1 MLQSV
6 SPPIHHS
13 VNTSLTNPSSS
24 QFSLVG
30 NLNILNESKSQ
41 FLSAEELHKKIES
54 ESNNI
59 GFVVGKLLRELYDTT
74 VNLFK
79 KLRSWN
85 VEDEPTASQS
95 ISPLSSEPARPQAL
109 ILRSTYKKYP
119 FENIFDYLSLQ
130 SFNYHLFLNQI
141 SEYYQVNSNLVAN
154 IQEFCGA
161 IKKASDIGPVKLLIL
176 SGHGSSSL
184 FHLGDTHSPSNYI
197 SVNEYLTNDK
207 NALSCLKLLDSNV
220 RIVIESCNV
229 GADNPVTLIEGDYPS
244 ISINIQKLI
253 AIHAPGST
261 VYAPDFYTFK
271 NSLSITFSP
280 NFQVSSL
287 GAHLGS
293 FYADGIIHSSL
304 SFLSHLLD
312 YPNLKH
318 AMQRS
323 FKKISPDETEF
334 CQEVLPFIT
343 MPRYCLHAGVK
354 PSDDAV
360 QACEE
365 DEKCDRVATAIY
377 QKIGIN

>member
-1 MLQSV
+1 MLQSAF
-6 SPPIHHS
+6 PLIHHS
-13 VNTSLTNPSSS
+13 INDSFAKSISG
-24 QFSLVG
+24 QCSLVDH
-30 NLNILNESKSQ
+30 LNKSKTE
-41 FLSAEELHKKIES
+41 FLSAEQLHKKIES

-59 GFVVGKLLRELYDTT
+59 GFVLGKLLRELYDTT

-79 KLRSWN
+79 KLRPWN
-85 VEDEPTASQS
+85 TEDEPTVSQG
-95 ISPLSSEPARPQAL
+95 IPPLILEPSRPQAL
-109 ILRSTYKKYP
+109 ILRSTYTNYP

-141 SEYYQVNSNLVAN
+141 SEHYQINSDSVAN

-161 IKKASDIGPVKLLIL
+161 IEKTSEQGPVKLLII
-176 SGHGSSSL
+176 SGHGN
-184 FHLGDTHSPSNYI
+184 PSFFQFGNTDSRNNYI
-197 SVNEYLTNDK
+197 SVNQYLTNNN
-207 NALSCLKLLDSNV
+207 NALSCLGLLDGKV

-229 GADNPVTLIEGDYPS
+229 GTDNPIRLVDVDYPS
-244 ISINIQKLI
+244 ISLNIQKLI

-271 NSLSITFSP
+271 KSLSITFSP
-280 NFQVSSL
+280 DFQVSSL
-287 GAHLGS
+287 GVHSGY
-293 FYADGIIHSSL
+293 FYADGLLHSSL
-304 SFLSHLLD
+304 SFLSLLLD
-312 YPNLKH
+312 YPNFKQ

-323 FKKISPDETEF
+323 FKKISPEETEF

-354 PSDDAV
+354 PSEDAV

-365 DEKCDRVATAIY
+365 DEKCNRVATAIY